1 MQLDYACNC
10 CTFCLLNLVN
20 VDKCV
25 CVCICVFGLVT
36 MWQRNYYDI
45 AVRWHLATAVGCQ
58 GVPTWSFAGVGAA
71 GICDIGNAL
80 AGAASAVTISLVVDI
95 LLVCAIFIYFWFF
108 FGVAQHFPSI
118 CLLIYLF
125 IFCF

>member
-1 MQLDYACNC
+1 
-10 CTFCLLNLVN
+10 
-20 VDKCV
+20 
-25 CVCICVFGLVT
+25 

-71 GICDIGNAL
+71 GICDIGNEL